1 MRRVLVRYK
10 TKPEAADR
18 NQELVEAVFA
28 ELAET
33 KPDGLK
39 YGTVLLEDGVTFVH
53 VAFIE
58 GDENPL
64 GSSPAFAAFQDGIAE
79 RCDEPP
85 HAQGATVVGSY
96 GGFA

>member
-33 KPDGLK
+33 RPDGLK
-39 YGTVLLEDGVTFVH
+39 YGTVRLEDGVTFVH

-64 GSSPAFAAFQDGIAE
+64 GQSPAFAAFQAGIAE

-85 HAQGATVVGSY
+85 QAQAATVVGSY
-96 GGFA
+96 GVFG